1 MKFQEVLEAKTVLNL
16 LSTAKVDIAVTEE
29 GLMGQ
34 LDGLRKALTFSSGV
48 LQAGRVIV
56 VEQVLSLALRLQPS
70 ELEKAKRL
78 VRDQISTVAGQ
89 QDNVDSDMIQQ
100 QLWQSAQNLLG

>member
-56 VEQVLSLALRLQPS
+56 AC
-70 ELEKAKRL
+70 
-78 VRDQISTVAGQ
+78 AGS
-89 QDNVDSDMIQQ
+89 NFDSGR
-100 QLWQSAQNLLG
+100 SAG